1 MEEEF
6 SGGVLNDCVLT
17 GYVLTVL
24 TGYGLTGYGL
34 TGYVYRLSY
43 LQPPHLQVFLPLPP
57 LQPSFQHLEPLPLHC
72 AQLLQRLFFL
82 S

>member
-24 TGYGLTGYGL
+24 TGYGLTGY
-34 TGYVYRLSY
+34 VYRLSY

-57 LQPSFQHLEPLPLHC
+57 LQLSFQHLEPLPLHC